1 MLTVRGVAASYGPR
15 QVLRNV
21 SFDVTAGRCTAVVG
35 QSGSGK
41 TTLARSLV
49 GLHTDWTGDVQL
61 SGTKLSSDPRRR
73 SKEDRR
79 IMQYV
84 FQNPYGSLNPRMT
97 VRENLEEPLRYFFNH
112 SRSER
117 NQKVM
122 RSCRRSHSPPSTA
135 SACRNNCPVGS
146 ANASQ
151 WDGL

>member
-1 MLTVRGVAASYGPR
+1 VSVDHAKQPVPALSGDRPPVLTVRGVAASYGPR

-49 GLHTDWTGDVQL
+49 GLHTDWTGEVQL

-84 FQNPYGSLNPRMT
+84 FQNPYGSLNPRMS
-97 VRENLEEPLRYFFNH
+97 VRKT
-112 SRSER
+112 SRAAAILLQPFTR
-117 NQKVM
+117 
-122 RSCRRSHSPPSTA
+122 
-135 SACRNNCPVGS
+135 
-146 ANASQ
+146 
-151 WDGL
+151 